1 MLLHSR
7 RTVGKI
13 KDNTMSLNSFLGGMA
28 DGIPQGLAMANTIDA
43 TKKRR
48 KDEED
53 QQAIRDLIQGVS
65 KQLLVDTDGDGVGD
79 TPVNS
84 ASQQTKPAQPQGL
97 GAQINNPLTAPNP
110 TQSPA
115 VASNAGL
122 TPPPVAAPQKPVA
135 DRVDPNEL
143 YSYLKGKGVSD
154 THALGMLANIRGESN
169 FKPGA
174 FNPRD
179 ANGGSRGLF
188 QHNGVR
194 LNAMR
199 KAYGENPTWQQQVDF
214 AMSEPE
220 TSTYLKRNFARPED
234 ATAHWVTHWERP
246 ANPEQDIVKR
256 NSFLRDLQGLVG
268 KPAPTPQAATQVP
281 NQTPQAATQVPNQ
294 APVAA
299 ETPVTRNLNAD
310 KLADLYH
317 TTRLKAMGN
326 PYADKIEPHLKTI
339 RDIGISMAMEPYQKL
354 NKNTISGSLA
364 YASAL
369 GESMAKFGETVDP
382 SVYLQNAQVMSQEQR
397 AVNQDQ
403 RLANQEQRLNNQE
416 QRNISKEQRDV
427 TQFGLNQAAHDQD
440 MLVSRNTEARNQETH
455 AATQDAKKQEYW
467 ANRVKLFDN
476 AYTLLMSGDR
486 AGAKSAFDQMGFTN
500 LKPSTVTLP
509 GGVNIP
515 TLSFTY
521 TDENGAEQSS
531 DVVTAA
537 FLRSQ
542 MKGMQKVLEGD
553 AKESGA
559 AKPPGGLD
567 KFDMSKAELAAD
579 EYAKDMCPS
588 DKNCD
593 EETRAGYYNT
603 SIRDQLSRYKEAQ
616 RSMGGLGLGGD
627 DTQGMSSDEAGDTLI
642 EEERK
647 RMQGLQ

>member
-1 MLLHSR
+1 
-7 RTVGKI
+7 
-13 KDNTMSLNSFLGGMA
+13 MSLNSFLGGMA

-115 VASNAGL
+115 VALNTGL
-122 TPPPVAAPQKPVA
+122 TPPPVAANTGAMSSWVPGQPIDSPDATKAAAVYYA
-135 DRVDPNEL
+135 KRNGLDPEQVL
-143 YSYLKGKGVSD
+143 RQIK
-154 THALGMLANIRGESN
+154 AESN
-169 FKPGA
+169 FDHSAVSPKGAAGLMQIMPATGRQPGYGIT
-174 FNPRD
+174 PLRD
-179 ANGGSRGLF
+179 NSPEENLRFGTEYMAAMVKHNGGDLAKGLAAYNAGPGKVR
-188 QHNGVR
+188 QVGGVP
-194 LNAMR
+194 NIA
-199 KAYGENPTWQQQVDF
+199 ETVDYVGKI
-214 AMSEPE
+214 MGG
-220 TSTYLKRNFARPED
+220 
-234 ATAHWVTHWERP
+234 
-246 ANPEQDIVKR
+246 R
-256 NSFLRDLQGLVG
+256 NS
-268 KPAPTPQAATQVP
+268 AP
-281 NQTPQAATQVPNQ
+281 QTPQAATQVPNQ

-382 SVYLQNAQVMSQEQR
+382 SVYLQNAQAMSQEQR

-403 RLANQEQRLNNQE
+403 RLANQEQLAVNQD
-416 QRNISKEQRDV
+416 QRATNQDQRAAI
-427 TQFGLNQAAHDQD
+427 QLGLTQAAHDQD

-579 EYAKDMCPS
+579 EYAKDMCPA

-593 EETRAGYYNT
+593 AETRAVHYNT

-616 RSMGGLGLGGD
+616 RSMGGLGLGSD
-627 DTQGMSSDEAGDTLI
+627 DTQGMSSDEAGDALI